1 MIIARGSLIFQQ
13 KCLNANVRTVPKFPS
28 IGGGGDCSLKTR
40 GVFCF
45 VLLFLTRSFVE
56 SAFFCVHD
64 VLKDIQDFKKIN
76 FAWKGSSAP
85 EEHNNVTKIFVF
97 ARSWTYTF

>member
-45 VLLFLTRSFVE
+45 VLLLP
-56 SAFFCVHD
+56 A
-64 VLKDIQDFKKIN
+64 VLWSQPILCAQY
-76 FAWKGSSAP
+76 P
-85 EEHNNVTKIFVF
+85 EGHPGL
-97 ARSWTYTF
+97 